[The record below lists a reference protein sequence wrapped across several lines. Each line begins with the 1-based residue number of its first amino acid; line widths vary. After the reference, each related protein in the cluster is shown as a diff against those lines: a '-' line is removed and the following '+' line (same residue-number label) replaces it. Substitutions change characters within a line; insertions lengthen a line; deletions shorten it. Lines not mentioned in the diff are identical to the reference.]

1 MMERMRSPEGAQ
13 VTVRLAR
20 AARVRTAALALAIGV
35 AAPGAMP
42 AGNAATRNEVGVE
55 GATPAGTAAPAT
67 SPPHEARAVAA
78 GHGVAHDARA
88 VRSIERWLALGSPTG
103 RASSSDDEDVDR
115 VVTLRTTGSEL
126 AFEPARLSLE
136 SGTRVRIEYVNEGT
150 LPHNF
155 VLLRSEA
162 DLDALGAGAYEAEA
176 TGYVPVDRQDAI
188 IAYTQLAPPGA
199 TVSVTF
205 EVPAP
210 GTYTF
215 VCLFPG
221 HYNVMLGTLRAL
233 KPTRP

>member
-1 MMERMRSPEGAQ
+1 EGG
-13 VTVRLAR
+13 R
-20 AARVRTAALALAIGV
+20 AAALAIFV
-35 AAPGAMP
+35 CIAAPGETAS
-42 AGNAATRNEVGVE
+42 
-55 GATPAGTAAPAT
+55 GA
-67 SPPHEARAVAA
+67 HDARDVAA

-88 VRSIERWLALGSPTG
+88 VRSIERWLALGSPAG
-103 RASSSDDEDVDR
+103 RASSMDEDVDR

-136 SGTRVRIEYVNEGT
+136 TGTRVRLEYVNEGV

-155 VLLRSEA
+155 VLLKSED
-162 DLDALGAGAYEAEA
+162 DLDALGAAAYEAEA
-176 TGYVPVDRQDAI
+176 TGYVPVDRADAL
-188 IAYTQLAPPGA
+188 IAYTALAPPGE

-210 GTYTF
+210 GSYTF

-233 KPTRP
+233 NPARR